1 MVTKNLDD
9 IRKKMDFGPKN
20 CIFGPKFCIFLRYTY
35 ETPILFFFVFL
46 LDRWAWGPI
55 HCLAHKKVSTY
66 SRDETTSKYHFPGI
80 ARRVKEDWDIVNI
93 YSVTG
98 VLVSFILLLSFF
110 GFAGLLVSGIIHH
123 FGGGPV
129 PREFANLWLKQSR
142 PVRDIRQ
149 VKLNQ
154 MLKAQRWI

>member
-1 MVTKNLDD
+1 M
-9 IRKKMDFGPKN
+9 
-20 CIFGPKFCIFLRYTY
+20 
-35 ETPILFFFVFL
+35 
-46 LDRWAWGPI
+46 
-55 HCLAHKKVSTY
+55 
-66 SRDETTSKYHFPGI
+66 
-80 ARRVKEDWDIVNI
+80 
-93 YSVTG
+93 
-98 VLVSFILLLSFF
+98 LVSFILLLSFF
-110 GFAGLLVSGIIHH
+110 GLAGLLVSGIDHH